1 MDICMDG
8 QRGGQREQIWEGKA
22 LENEG
27 EMGWGCW

>member
-1 MDICMDG
+1 MRVWMDKEVG
-8 QRGGQREQIWEGKA
+8 REQIWEGKA